1 MFEAA
6 EDATSLLAQHY
17 VQKDKFNH
25 NLPKFREIDFTEKIL
40 LRLIVNIFNTRMWF
54 FFPQNQ
60 FHEIK
65 EQMQ

>member
-40 LRLIVNIFNTRMWF
+40 LRLMVNIFNTRCD
-54 FFPQNQ
+54 FFPAKS
-60 FHEIK
+60 IS
-65 EQMQ
+65 

>member
-40 LRLIVNIFNTRMWF
+40 LMVNIFNTWCD

>member
-40 LRLIVNIFNTRMWF
+40 LRLIVNIFNTRCDF
-54 FFPQNQ
+54 SPQNQ

-65 EQMQ
+65 EKMQ

>member
-40 LRLIVNIFNTRMWF
+40 LRLIVNIFNTRM
-54 FFPQNQ
+54 
-60 FHEIK
+60 
-65 EQMQ
+65 